1 MPEHRT
7 TTPWTSSG
15 QSRRHLTTVILE
27 ELGDGRWRATQ
38 TGVDVDGVGD
48 SAAEAA
54 TEYCAKI
61 SSRNDGE

>member
-1 MPEHRT
+1 MPEQRST
-7 TTPWTSSG
+7 AVSTSSG

-61 SSRNDGE
+61 AASNDGE

>member
-1 MPEHRT
+1 MLERRSTGESHPT
-7 TTPWTSSG
+7 GST
-15 QSRRHLTTVILE
+15 RRHLTTVILE

-48 SAAEAA
+48 TAAEAA

>member
-1 MPEHRT
+1 MPEHRST
-7 TTPWTSSG
+7 AVSASSG

-38 TGVDVDGVGD
+38 TGVDVDGVSD

-61 SSRNDGE
+61 SDRNDGE